1 MSVKGLWIKT
11 KGKLILAKYVSPS
24 DGIYEGSCNNYLKT
38 KVKMLLAFE
47 N

>member
-1 MSVKGLWIKT
+1 MNKDKGEAYF
-11 KGKLILAKYVSPS
+11 GQYVSPS